1 MERIIREVFS
11 IFERF
16 SIVLDE
22 SDKMEL
28 EFLIKRILSKKKFE

>member
-16 SIVLDE
+16 SIVLED
-22 SDKMEL
+22 SDKVEL
-28 EFLIKRILSKKKFE
+28 EFLIKRILAKKKFD